1 MPSIFSF
8 PGDVTDANVAVI
20 LTKLNDA
27 GLLLPFLVL
36 LSTED
41 KKRIQKMGT
50 KSEGYVDEI
59 NQAAIAFPDAI
70 PPANPQE
77 EFEAKIALYHKL
89 TLIWN
94 ALGSFY
100 QQVGDTRSL
109 LGSELLATSNVY
121 YKAFKSSSKSNTAM
135 AETLAN
141 IANIFKKGTY
151 TMPVIHNIA
160 SSGVLTI
167 KNVATGTQLVNKG
180 MAIVSFKASSEL
192 TSKLKEPSVMVD
204 PMSSATIPKGWTSI
218 EVTNLSSTNAA
229 TISIRMKK

>member
-8 PGDVTDANVAVI
+8 SGDVTDANVEVI
-20 LTKLNDA
+20 LTKLNDM
-27 GLLLPFLVL
+27 GVLLPFLLL

-50 KSEGYVDEI
+50 KFEGYVEEI

-77 EFEAKIALYHKL
+77 EFEEKIALYHKL

-94 ALGSFY
+94 AVGSFY
-100 QQVGDTRSL
+100 QQVGDTRLL
-109 LGSELLATSNVY
+109 LGSELLGTGNVY
-121 YKAFKSSSKSNTAM
+121 YKAFKSSAKSNTAM
-135 AETLAN
+135 ANTLA
-141 IANIFKKGTY
+141 ILANIFKKGTY

-192 TSKLKEPSVMVD
+192 TSKLKEPSVIVD

-218 EVTNLSSTNAA
+218 ELTNLSSTNAA